1 MLKMGYAYMNGKL
14 SKSQSSPDKPR
25 TKARR
30 RVAMVLKPEMV
41 LLAACCGRSCYIE
54 LSLVISGNGAAPVV
68 ALSSIVISLSI

>member
-1 MLKMGYAYMNGKL
+1 MLKMGCAYMKGKL

-41 LLAACCGRSCYIE
+41 LLAA
-54 LSLVISGNGAAPVV
+54 VV
-68 ALSSIVISLSI
+68 VGVAE

>member
-1 MLKMGYAYMNGKL
+1 MGKMGKMGKMGFTYMNGKL

-41 LLAACCGRSCYIE
+41 LLAAVVVG
-54 LSLVISGNGAAPVV
+54 VAA
-68 ALSSIVISLSI
+68 

>member
-1 MLKMGYAYMNGKL
+1 MLKMGKMGYAYMNGKL

-41 LLAACCGRSCYIE
+41 LLAAVVVGVAAWSCH
-54 LSLVISGNGAAPVV
+54 
-68 ALSSIVISLSI
+68 